1 MLGPMRALDTT
12 VEADEA
18 QVSIQHGLGPAGR
31 LKAAMEMSEIARRLA
46 RAGLRARHP
55 ELVLGALDA
64 RLIRDHYGLDIGR
77 R

>member
-12 VEADEA
+12 ADADEA
-18 QVSIQHGLGPAGR
+18 QASIQRRLGPEGR
-31 LKAAMEMSEIARRLA
+31 LKVAMEMSEIARRLA

-55 ELVLGALDA
+55 ELAQGALDA
-64 RLIRDHYGLDIGR
+64 RLIRDHYGFDIGR